1 MEPFVIQRS
10 TLPFRGENP
19 NFQEQLQNFEVA
31 ASKFNIDRFSTSITS
46 KGLSEN
52 FKKNSWD
59 NVIFSTLKVVF
70 THRYSWKNF
79 DSLLL
84 PAQIEQDTI
93 IENQSFTVCNARCI
107 LL

>member
-1 MEPFVIQRS
+1 MILRLVEFWEI
-10 TLPFRGENP
+10 LWD
-19 NFQEQLQNFEVA
+19 
-31 ASKFNIDRFSTSITS
+31 ICYYSI
-46 KGLSEN
+46 
-52 FKKNSWD
+52 
-59 NVIFSTLKVVF
+59 LKVVL
-70 THRYSWKNF
+70 TQRYSWKNF